1 MREASRP
8 GKLTEGGGNEIVGY
22 KQKGSTGKV
31 LQDPGWGGLTRRV
44 CPVREGVHL

>member
-31 LQDPGWGGLTRRV
+31 LQDPGWGGPYT
-44 CPVREGVHL
+44 EGVSGT